1 MGLNLNSMH
10 VNGKDLLG
18 SSIHSYLHLVD
29 LAGSEQVD
37 KCEVTGE
44 RLKGSTIY

>member
-1 MGLNLNSMH
+1 MGLSLNTVH

-18 SSIHSYLHLVD
+18 SSICSYLHLVD

-37 KCEVTGE
+37 KCEVTWE
-44 RLKGSTIY
+44 RLKGSTIF

>member
-29 LAGSEQVD
+29 LARSEQVD